1 MKFVWQGLIT
11 NCSLCPF
18 TCELLYRE
26 QRILTIN
33 LQVKWPIATYFTL
46 VAFYSSLNSHK
57 IELKTKNIWPIYSLC
72 FQSTSVVYNTSYI
85 SNHEFLKKIGM
96 WRILLFYGIQI
107 SVCLSLSGF
116 LFEDNKTSKRWV
128 DDNGEITYR
137 LSRWYEKIGYVQ
149 VLNIFYKEKSQYF
162 LFRCCFT
169 SYVNFDRYSS
179 IVTFVDF
186 RFFQL
191 QYYLLLQIHI

>member
-1 MKFVWQGLIT
+1 M
-11 NCSLCPF
+11 
-18 TCELLYRE
+18 
-26 QRILTIN
+26 
-33 LQVKWPIATYFTL
+33 
-46 VAFYSSLNSHK
+46 
-57 IELKTKNIWPIYSLC
+57 C

-149 VLNIFYKEKSQYF
+149 VLNIFYKETKSIF
-162 LFRCCFT
+162 
-169 SYVNFDRYSS
+169 S
-179 IVTFVDF
+179 I
-186 RFFQL
+186 QM
-191 QYYLLLQIHI
+191 LLHILRQF